1 MKPKCYVLGA
11 VTGIAQNAEEIFNT
25 YKKSLERNFTILGTP
40 LETAQFKGTL
50 QERFQRAEQ
59 AIKNADVII
68 AEMST
73 ASTGAGIEMGMA
85 HNLGKPIYCFAK
97 SGSKVSGLV
106 VGMVGENNVKYYND
120 TRDLQNALQNCISL
134 DQDRSIQGWKS
145 QNGKRVF

>member
-11 VTGIAQNAEEIFNT
+11 VTGSAQNAEEIFNI
-25 YKKSLERNFTILGTP
+25 YKRSLEKKFIILGTP

-106 VGMVGENNVKYYND
+106 VGMVGENNVCYYD
-120 TRDLQNALQNCISL
+120 DLSQLHKNLASL
-134 DQDRSIQGWKS
+134 DYRRKENIKE
-145 QNGKRVF
+145 